1 MTADNEE
8 MQMNSEVATEHPH
21 IVRKPGTCGGSPLIK
36 GTRITVRHIAVLWKQ
51 GETVEEIVQS
61 FPHLR
66 PSWVHDAISYYLDHA
81 EEIDREIEANR
92 IENVLAE
99 VGGVSDEKGVIRFT
113 DGTNRDGQ

>member
-1 MTADNEE
+1 MSTEL
-8 MQMNSEVATEHPH
+8 ATEHPH
-21 IVRKPGTCGGSPLIK
+21 VVRKSGTCGGSPIIK

-66 PSWVHDAISYYLDHA
+66 PSWVHDAISYYLDHP
-81 EEIDREIEANR
+81 EEVEQEIEANK

-99 VGGVSDEKGVIRFT
+99 LGGVMDEKGIVRFAG
-113 DGTNRDGQ
+113 GTNQDG